1 MSIFS
6 ESKQI
11 IIMNSKDK
19 EIINEFI
26 KVRNLNK
33 RTVYGY
39 KNVIKLYTD
48 FNNMS
53 LSELLKEAEEDEEN
67 GVRWKNRKLKQRLL
81 NFRVFLQRQYLISTV
96 KVHFQRILTIYRHFE
111 IEIHNL
117 PPINLKNTNK
127 LKPIMFGDLPTKEI
141 IKDAID
147 IANPI
152 MKAIILFISS
162 SGCARQETLNIT
174 IQDFIDAT
182 SEYHNSDDIYEI
194 ITILIK
200 RNDVVPTFKLKRQK
214 TNKFYFT
221 FCSPEAIT
229 YILDY
234 LIISKRKLKNEDKLF
249 KTNLDY
255 LNSYFNEINESLN
268 LGKVRKYNRFRSH
281 MLRKF
286 HASSLYNYENGLSL
300 EEIDALQ
307 GRGKNN
313 THSSYF
319 MEDPIKLK
327 EKYIGSMDSVII
339 FEQKK

>member
-1 MSIFS
+1 
-6 ESKQI
+6 
-11 IIMNSKDK
+11 MNSKDEK
-19 EIINEFI
+19 IINEFI

-39 KNVIKLYTD
+39 NNAIKLYTN

-53 LSELLKEAEEDEEN
+53 LSELLKEAENDEEN
-67 GVRWKNRKLKQRLL
+67 GIRWKNRKIKQRLL
-81 NFRVFLQRQYLISTV
+81 NFRVFLQRHYLISTV

-127 LKPIMFGDLPTKEI
+127 LKPIMFEDLPTKEI
-141 IKDAID
+141 IKEAVNIT
-147 IANPI
+147 NPL

-182 SEYHNSDDIYEI
+182 REYHDSEDMYEI

-200 RNDVVPTFKLKRQK
+200 RNDVIPTFKLKRQK

-221 FCSPEAIT
+221 FCSPEAVSF
-229 YILDY
+229 ILDY
-234 LIISKRKLKNEDKLF
+234 LIISKRKLRNEDKLF

-255 LNSYFNEINESLN
+255 LNGYFNEINETLK

-286 HASSLYNYENGLSL
+286 HASALYNHENGLSL

-319 MEDPIKLK
+319 MENPRNLK
-327 EKYIGSMDSVII
+327 EKYINSLKSILI
-339 FEQKK
+339 FN

>member
-1 MSIFS
+1 
-6 ESKQI
+6 
-11 IIMNSKDK
+11 MNSKDK

-39 KNVIKLYTD
+39 NNAIKLYTN

-53 LSELLKEAEEDEEN
+53 LSELIKEAENDEEN
-67 GVRWKNRKLKQRLL
+67 GVRWKNRKIKQRLL
-81 NFRVFLQRQYLISTV
+81 NFRVFLQRHYLISTV

-127 LKPIMFGDLPTKEI
+127 LKPIMFEDLPTKEI
-141 IKDAID
+141 IKEAVNIT
-147 IANPI
+147 NPL

-182 SEYHNSDDIYEI
+182 REYHDSEDMYEI

-200 RNDVVPTFKLKRQK
+200 RNDVIPTFKLKRQK

-221 FCSPEAIT
+221 FCSPEAVSF
-229 YILDY
+229 ILDY
-234 LIISKRKLKNEDKLF
+234 LIISKRKLRNEDKLF

-255 LNSYFNEINESLN
+255 LNSYFNEINETLN

-286 HASSLYNYENGLSL
+286 HASALYNHENGLSL

-319 MEDPIKLK
+319 MENPKNLK
-327 EKYIGSMDSVII
+327 EKYINSLKSILI
-339 FEQKK
+339 FNK

>member
-1 MSIFS
+1 
-6 ESKQI
+6 
-11 IIMNSKDK
+11 MNSEDK
-19 EIINEFI
+19 KIMNEFI
-26 KVRNLNK
+26 KVRNLNT

-39 KNVIKLYTD
+39 NNAIKLYTN
-48 FNNMS
+48 FNKMS
-53 LSELLKEAEEDEEN
+53 LSELLKEAENDEEK
-67 GVRWKNRKLKQRLL
+67 GIRWKNRKIKQRLL
-81 NFRVFLQRQYLISTV
+81 NFRVYLQKHYLISTV

-127 LKPIMFGDLPTKEI
+127 LKPIMFEDLPTKEI
-141 IKDAID
+141 IKDAIN
-147 IANPI
+147 ITNPI

-182 SEYHNSDDIYEI
+182 SEYHDSEDIYEI

-200 RNDVVPTFKLKRQK
+200 RDDVVPTFKLKRQK

-221 FCSPEAIT
+221 FCSPEAVS

-234 LIISKRKLKNEDKLF
+234 LIISKRKLKKEDKLF

-255 LNSYFNEINESLN
+255 LNNYFNEINESLN

-286 HASSLYNYENGLSL
+286 HASSLYNHENGLSL

-307 GRGKNN
+307 GRGKHN

-319 MEDPIKLK
+319 MENPKNLK
-327 EKYIGSMDSVII
+327 EKYINSLKSILI
-339 FEQKK
+339 FNQ

>member
-1 MSIFS
+1 
-6 ESKQI
+6 
-11 IIMNSKDK
+11 
-19 EIINEFI
+19 
-26 KVRNLNK
+26 
-33 RTVYGY
+33 
-39 KNVIKLYTD
+39 
-48 FNNMS
+48 MS
-53 LSELLKEAEEDEEN
+53 LSELIKEAENDEEN
-67 GVRWKNRKLKQRLL
+67 GVRWKNRKIKQRLL
-81 NFRVFLQRQYLISTV
+81 NFRVFLQRHYLISTV

-127 LKPIMFGDLPTKEI
+127 LKPIMFEDLPTKEI
-141 IKDAID
+141 IKEAVNIT
-147 IANPI
+147 NPL

-182 SEYHNSDDIYEI
+182 REYHDSEDMYEI

-200 RNDVVPTFKLKRQK
+200 RNDVIPTFKLKRQK

-221 FCSPEAIT
+221 FCSPEAVSF
-229 YILDY
+229 ILDY
-234 LIISKRKLKNEDKLF
+234 LIISKRKLRNEDKLF

-255 LNSYFNEINESLN
+255 LNSYFNEINETLN

-286 HASSLYNYENGLSL
+286 HASALYNHENGLSL

-319 MEDPIKLK
+319 MENPKNLK
-327 EKYIGSMDSVII
+327 EKYINSLKSILI
-339 FEQKK
+339 FNK

>member
-1 MSIFS
+1 
-6 ESKQI
+6 
-11 IIMNSKDK
+11 MNSEDK
-19 EIINEFI
+19 EIMNEFI

-39 KNVIKLYTD
+39 NNAIKLYTN
-48 FNNMS
+48 FNKRS
-53 LSELLKEAEEDEEN
+53 LSELLREAEKEEEN
-67 GVRWKNRKLKQRLL
+67 GVRWKNRKIKQRLL
-81 NFRVFLQRQYLISTV
+81 NFRAFLQRHYLISTV

-117 PPINLKNTNK
+117 PPINLKNTNN
-127 LKPIMFGDLPTKEI
+127 LKPIMFEDLPTKEI
-141 IKDAID
+141 IRDSIK

-182 SEYHNSDDIYEI
+182 REYHNSNDIYEI

-200 RNDVVPTFKLKRQK
+200 RNDVIPTFKLKRQK

-221 FCSPEAIT
+221 FCSPEAVS

-234 LIISKRKLKNEDKLF
+234 LIISKRKLKNDDKLF

-255 LNSYFNEINESLN
+255 LNNYFNEINDSLS

-286 HASSLYNYENGLSL
+286 HASALYNHENGLSL

-307 GRGKNN
+307 GRGKDN
-313 THSSYF
+313 THSAYF

-327 EKYIGSMDSVII
+327 KKYVKILDSILI
-339 FEQKK
+339 NI

>member
-1 MSIFS
+1 
-6 ESKQI
+6 
-11 IIMNSKDK
+11 MNSKDK

-39 KNVIKLYTD
+39 NNAIKLYTN

-53 LSELLKEAEEDEEN
+53 LSELLKEAENDEEN
-67 GVRWKNRKLKQRLL
+67 GVRWKNRKIKQRLL
-81 NFRVFLQRQYLISTV
+81 NFRVFLQRHYLISTV
-96 KVHFQRILTIYRHFE
+96 KVHFQRILTIYRQFE

-127 LKPIMFGDLPTKEI
+127 LKPIMFEDLPTKEI
-141 IKDAID
+141 IKEAVNIT
-147 IANPI
+147 NPL

-182 SEYHNSDDIYEI
+182 REYHDSEDMYEI

-200 RNDVVPTFKLKRQK
+200 RNDVIPTFKLKRQK

-221 FCSPEAIT
+221 FCSPEAVSF
-229 YILDY
+229 ILDY
-234 LIISKRKLKNEDKLF
+234 LIISKRKLRNEDKLF

-255 LNSYFNEINESLN
+255 LNSYFNEINETLN

-286 HASSLYNYENGLSL
+286 HASALYNHENGLSL

-319 MEDPIKLK
+319 MENPKNLK
-327 EKYIGSMDSVII
+327 EKYINSLKSILI
-339 FEQKK
+339 FN

>member
-1 MSIFS
+1 
-6 ESKQI
+6 
-11 IIMNSKDK
+11 MNTKDK
-19 EIINEFI
+19 EIINNFI

-39 KNVIKLYTD
+39 NNAIRLYTK
-48 FNNMS
+48 FNNKT
-53 LSELLKEAEEDEEN
+53 LSELIKEAENDEEN

-81 NFRVFLQRQYLISTV
+81 NFRLFLQKNYLISTA

-127 LKPIMFGDLPTKEI
+127 LKPIMFEDLPTKEI
-141 IKDAID
+141 IKNAIS
-147 IANPI
+147 ITNPI

-182 SEYHNSDDIYEI
+182 KEYHHSEDIYEI

-214 TNKFYFT
+214 TNKYYYT
-221 FCSPEAIT
+221 FCSPEAVSH
-229 YILDY
+229 ILDY
-234 LIISKRKLKNEDKLF
+234 LIISKRKLRNEDKLF

-255 LNSYFNEINESLN
+255 LNNYFKEINESLN
-268 LGKVRKYNRFRSH
+268 LKKVRKYNRFRSH

-286 HASSLYNYENGLSL
+286 HASALYNHENGLSL

-307 GRGKNN
+307 GRGKDN
-313 THSSYF
+313 THSAYF
-319 MEDPIKLK
+319 MEDPTKLK
-327 EKYIGSMDSVII
+327 NKYIKILDAVLINL
-339 FEQKK
+339 

>member
-1 MSIFS
+1 
-6 ESKQI
+6 
-11 IIMNSKDK
+11 MNSKDK
-19 EIINEFI
+19 EIMNGFI

-33 RTVYGY
+33 RTIYGY
-39 KNVIKLYTD
+39 NNAIKLYTN

-53 LSELLKEAEEDEEN
+53 LSELLKEAEKDEEK
-67 GVRWKNRKLKQRLL
+67 GIRWKNRKIKMRLL
-81 NFRVFLQRQYLISTV
+81 NFRVFLQNNYLISTA

-117 PPINLKNTNK
+117 PQINLKNANK
-127 LKPIMFGDLPTKEI
+127 LKPIMFEDLPTKEI
-141 IKDAID
+141 IKDAIN
-147 IANPI
+147 ITNPI
-152 MKAIILFISS
+152 MQAIILFISS

-182 SEYHNSDDIYEI
+182 IEYHDSDDIYEI

-200 RNDVVPTFKLKRQK
+200 RDDIVPTFKLKRQK
-214 TNKFYFT
+214 TNKFYYT
-221 FCSPEAIT
+221 FCSPEAVT
-229 YILDY
+229 YILNY

-255 LNSYFNEINESLN
+255 LNNYFNEINESLN

-286 HASSLYNYENGLSL
+286 HASILYNHENGLSL

-313 THSSYF
+313 THASYF
-319 MEDPIKLK
+319 MENPKNLK
-327 EKYIGSMDSVII
+327 EKYINSLKSILI
-339 FEQKK
+339 FN

>member
-1 MSIFS
+1 
-6 ESKQI
+6 
-11 IIMNSKDK
+11 MNSKDK
-19 EIINEFI
+19 EIMNEFI

-39 KNVIKLYTD
+39 NNAIKLYTT

-67 GVRWKNRKLKQRLL
+67 GIRWKNRKIKQRLL
-81 NFRVFLQRQYLISTV
+81 NFRLFLQNNYLISTV

-111 IEIHNL
+111 IEIHHL

-127 LKPIMFGDLPTKEI
+127 LKPIMFEDLPTKKI
-141 IKDAID
+141 IAQSIE

-152 MKAIILFISS
+152 MKAIILFITS

-182 SEYHNSDDIYEI
+182 REYHDSNDIYEI

-200 RNDVVPTFKLKRQK
+200 RDDVIPVFKLKRQK

-221 FCSPEAIT
+221 FCSPQAVN

-255 LNSYFNEINESLN
+255 LNGYFKEINDSLN
-268 LGKVRKYNRFRSH
+268 LGKIRKYNRFRSH

-286 HASSLYNYENGLSL
+286 HASSLYNYKNGLSL
-300 EEIDALQ
+300 DEIDALQ
-307 GRGKNN
+307 GRGKDN
-313 THSSYF
+313 THSAYF
-319 MEDPIKLK
+319 MEDPTKLK
-327 EKYIGSMDSVII
+327 KKYIAVLDAISI
-339 FEQKK
+339 

>member
-1 MSIFS
+1 
-6 ESKQI
+6 
-11 IIMNSKDK
+11 MNSKDEK
-19 EIINEFI
+19 IINEFI

-39 KNVIKLYTD
+39 NNAIKLYTN

-53 LSELLKEAEEDEEN
+53 LSELLKEAENDEEN
-67 GVRWKNRKLKQRLL
+67 GIRWKNRKIKQRLL
-81 NFRVFLQRQYLISTV
+81 NFRVFLQRHYLISTV

-127 LKPIMFGDLPTKEI
+127 LKPIMFEDLPTKEI
-141 IKDAID
+141 IKEAVNIT
-147 IANPI
+147 NPL

-182 SEYHNSDDIYEI
+182 REYHDSEDMYEI

-200 RNDVVPTFKLKRQK
+200 RNDVIPTFKLKRQK

-221 FCSPEAIT
+221 FCSPEAVSF
-229 YILDY
+229 ILDY
-234 LIISKRKLKNEDKLF
+234 LIISKRKLRNEDKLF

-255 LNSYFNEINESLN
+255 LNSYFNEINETLN

-286 HASSLYNYENGLSL
+286 HASALYNHENGLSL

-319 MEDPIKLK
+319 MENPKNLK
-327 EKYIGSMDSVII
+327 EKYINSLKSILI
-339 FEQKK
+339 FNK

>member
-1 MSIFS
+1 
-6 ESKQI
+6 
-11 IIMNSKDK
+11 MNSKDEK
-19 EIINEFI
+19 IINEFI

-39 KNVIKLYTD
+39 NNAIKLYTN

-53 LSELLKEAEEDEEN
+53 LSELLKEAENDEEN
-67 GVRWKNRKLKQRLL
+67 GIRWKNRKIKQRLL
-81 NFRVFLQRQYLISTV
+81 NFRVFLQRHYLISTV

-127 LKPIMFGDLPTKEI
+127 LKPIMFEDLPTKEI
-141 IKDAID
+141 IKEAVNIT
-147 IANPI
+147 NPL

-182 SEYHNSDDIYEI
+182 REYHDSEDIYEI

-200 RNDVVPTFKLKRQK
+200 RNDVIPTFKLKRQK

-221 FCSPEAIT
+221 FCSPEAVSF
-229 YILDY
+229 ILDY
-234 LIISKRKLKNEDKLF
+234 LIISKRKLRNEDKLF

-255 LNSYFNEINESLN
+255 LNGYFNEINETLK

-286 HASSLYNYENGLSL
+286 HASALYNHENGLSL

-319 MEDPIKLK
+319 MENPRNLK
-327 EKYIGSMDSVII
+327 EKYINSLKSILI
-339 FEQKK
+339 FN

>member
-1 MSIFS
+1 
-6 ESKQI
+6 
-11 IIMNSKDK
+11 MNSKDK
-19 EIINEFI
+19 EIMNGFI

-39 KNVIKLYTD
+39 NNVIKLYTN

-53 LSELLKEAEEDEEN
+53 LSELLKEAEKDEEK
-67 GVRWKNRKLKQRLL
+67 GIRWKNRKIKMRLL
-81 NFRVFLQRQYLISTV
+81 NFRVFLQNNYLISTV

-117 PPINLKNTNK
+117 PQINLKNANK
-127 LKPIMFGDLPTKEI
+127 LKPIMFEDLPTKEI
-141 IKDAID
+141 IKDAIN
-147 IANPI
+147 ITNPI
-152 MKAIILFISS
+152 MQAIILFISS

-182 SEYHNSDDIYEI
+182 REYHDSEDIYEI

-200 RNDVVPTFKLKRQK
+200 RDDVVPTFKLKRQK
-214 TNKFYFT
+214 TNKFYYT
-221 FCSPEAIT
+221 FCSPEAVT
-229 YILDY
+229 YILNY

-255 LNSYFNEINESLN
+255 LNNYFNEINESLN

-286 HASSLYNYENGLSL
+286 HASILYNHENGLSL

-313 THSSYF
+313 THASYF
-319 MEDPIKLK
+319 MENPKNLK
-327 EKYIGSMDSVII
+327 EKYINSLKSILI
-339 FEQKK
+339 FN

>member
-1 MSIFS
+1 
-6 ESKQI
+6 
-11 IIMNSKDK
+11 MNSKDK
-19 EIINEFI
+19 EIMNEFI

-39 KNVIKLYTD
+39 NNAIKLYMD
-48 FNNMS
+48 FNKMS
-53 LSELLKEAEEDEEN
+53 LSELLKEAEKDEEN
-67 GVRWKNRKLKQRLL
+67 GIRWKNRKIKMRLL
-81 NFRVFLQRQYLISTV
+81 NFRVFLQNNYLISTV

-127 LKPIMFGDLPTKEI
+127 LKPIMFEDLPTKEI
-141 IKDAID
+141 IKDAIN
-147 IANPI
+147 ITNPI
-152 MKAIILFISS
+152 MQAIILFISS

-182 SEYHNSDDIYEI
+182 REYHDSDDIYEI

-200 RNDVVPTFKLKRQK
+200 RDDVVPTFKLKRQK
-214 TNKFYFT
+214 TNKFYYT
-221 FCSPEAIT
+221 FCSPEAVT

-268 LGKVRKYNRFRSH
+268 LGKVRKYNRFISH

-286 HASSLYNYENGLSL
+286 HASILYNHENGLSL

-319 MEDPIKLK
+319 MENPKNLK
-327 EKYIGSMDSVII
+327 EKYINSLESILI
-339 FEQKK
+339 FN

>member
-1 MSIFS
+1 
-6 ESKQI
+6 
-11 IIMNSKDK
+11 MNSKDEK
-19 EIINEFI
+19 IINEFI

-39 KNVIKLYTD
+39 NNAIKLYTN

-53 LSELLKEAEEDEEN
+53 LSELLKEAENDEEN
-67 GVRWKNRKLKQRLL
+67 GIRWKNRKIKQRLL
-81 NFRVFLQRQYLISTV
+81 NFRVFLQRHYLISTV

-127 LKPIMFGDLPTKEI
+127 LKPIMFEDLPTKEI
-141 IKDAID
+141 IKEAVNIT
-147 IANPI
+147 NPL

-182 SEYHNSDDIYEI
+182 REYHDSEDIYEI

-200 RNDVVPTFKLKRQK
+200 RNDVIPTFKLKRQK

-221 FCSPEAIT
+221 FCSPEAVSF
-229 YILDY
+229 ILDY
-234 LIISKRKLKNEDKLF
+234 LIISKRKLRNEDKLF

-255 LNSYFNEINESLN
+255 LNGYFNEINETLK

-286 HASSLYNYENGLSL
+286 HASALYNHENGLSL

-319 MEDPIKLK
+319 MENPKNLK
-327 EKYIGSMDSVII
+327 EKYINSLKSILI
-339 FEQKK
+339 FNK

>member
-1 MSIFS
+1 
-6 ESKQI
+6 
-11 IIMNSKDK
+11 MNSKDK
-19 EIINEFI
+19 EIMNEFI

-39 KNVIKLYTD
+39 NNVIKLYTN

-53 LSELLKEAEEDEEN
+53 LSELLKEAEKDEEK
-67 GVRWKNRKLKQRLL
+67 GIRWKNRKIKMRLL
-81 NFRVFLQRQYLISTV
+81 NFRVFLQNNYLISTA

-117 PPINLKNTNK
+117 PQINLKNANK
-127 LKPIMFGDLPTKEI
+127 LKPIMFEDLPTKEI
-141 IKDAID
+141 IKDAIN
-147 IANPI
+147 ITNPI
-152 MKAIILFISS
+152 MQAIILFISS

-182 SEYHNSDDIYEI
+182 REYHDSEDIYEI

-200 RNDVVPTFKLKRQK
+200 RDDVVPTFKLKRQK
-214 TNKFYFT
+214 TNKFYYT
-221 FCSPEAIT
+221 FCSPEAVT
-229 YILDY
+229 YILNY

-255 LNSYFNEINESLN
+255 LNNYFNEINESLN

-286 HASSLYNYENGLSL
+286 HASILYNHENGLSL
-300 EEIDALQ
+300 EEIDVLQ

-313 THSSYF
+313 THASYF
-319 MEDPIKLK
+319 MENPKNLK
-327 EKYIGSMDSVII
+327 EKYINSLKSILI
-339 FEQKK
+339 FN

>member
-1 MSIFS
+1 MYSS
-6 ESKQI
+6 DE
-11 IIMNSKDK
+11 
-19 EIINEFI
+19 EILKEFI
-26 KVRNLNK
+26 NVRNLKN

-39 KNVIKLYTD
+39 KNAIKLYTT
-48 FNNMS
+48 FNGMS
-53 LSELLKEAEEDEEN
+53 LVQLLKEAEDDEEN
-67 GVRWKNRKLKQRLL
+67 GIRWKNRRLKQRLI
-81 NFRVFLQRQYLISTV
+81 NFRLFLQGNYLISTV

-117 PPINLKNTNK
+117 PKINLKNTNE
-127 LKPIMFGDLPTKEI
+127 LRPVMFEDLPTKEI
-141 IKDAID
+141 IQDALN

-182 SEYHNSDDIYEI
+182 SEYHDSDDIYEI

-221 FCSPEAIT
+221 FCSPEAVC

-234 LIISKRKLKNEDKLF
+234 LIISKRNLKNEDKLF

-255 LNSYFNEINESLN
+255 LNSYFKEINDSLN
-268 LGKVRKYNRFRSH
+268 LGKVGVFNRFRSH

-286 HASSLYNYENGLSL
+286 HASALYNHETGLSL
-300 EEIDALQ
+300 DEIDALQ
-307 GRGKNN
+307 GRGKDN
-313 THSSYF
+313 THSAYF
-319 MEDPIKLK
+319 MENPIKLK
-327 EKYIGSMDSVII
+327 KKYIKVLDAVLIGL
-339 FEQKK
+339 

>member
-1 MSIFS
+1 M
-6 ESKQI
+6 
-11 IIMNSKDK
+11 
-19 EIINEFI
+19 
-26 KVRNLNK
+26 
-33 RTVYGY
+33 
-39 KNVIKLYTD
+39 
-48 FNNMS
+48 
-53 LSELLKEAEEDEEN
+53 
-67 GVRWKNRKLKQRLL
+67 
-81 NFRVFLQRQYLISTV
+81 NFRVFLQRHYLISTV

-127 LKPIMFGDLPTKEI
+127 LKPIMFEDLPTKEI
-141 IKDAID
+141 IKEAVNIT
-147 IANPI
+147 NPL

-182 SEYHNSDDIYEI
+182 REYHDSEDMYEI

-200 RNDVVPTFKLKRQK
+200 RNDVIPTFKLKRQK

-221 FCSPEAIT
+221 FCSPEAVSF
-229 YILDY
+229 ILDY
-234 LIISKRKLKNEDKLF
+234 LIISKRKLRNEDKLF

-255 LNSYFNEINESLN
+255 LNSYFNEINETLN

-286 HASSLYNYENGLSL
+286 HASALYNHENGLSL

-319 MEDPIKLK
+319 MENPKNLK
-327 EKYIGSMDSVII
+327 EKYINSLKSILI
-339 FEQKK
+339 FNK

>member
-1 MSIFS
+1 
-6 ESKQI
+6 
-11 IIMNSKDK
+11 MNSKDK

-39 KNVIKLYTD
+39 NNAIKLYTN

-53 LSELLKEAEEDEEN
+53 LSELLKEAENDEEN
-67 GVRWKNRKLKQRLL
+67 GVRWKNRKIKQRLL
-81 NFRVFLQRQYLISTV
+81 NFRVFLQRHYLISTV
-96 KVHFQRILTIYRHFE
+96 KVHFQRILTIYRQFE

-127 LKPIMFGDLPTKEI
+127 LKPIMFEDLPTKEI
-141 IKDAID
+141 IKEAVNIT
-147 IANPI
+147 NPL

-182 SEYHNSDDIYEI
+182 REYHDSEDMYEI

-200 RNDVVPTFKLKRQK
+200 RNDVIPTFKLKRQK

-221 FCSPEAIT
+221 FCSPEAVSF
-229 YILDY
+229 ILDY
-234 LIISKRKLKNEDKLF
+234 LIISKRKLRNEDKLF

-255 LNSYFNEINESLN
+255 LNSYFNEINETLN

-286 HASSLYNYENGLSL
+286 HASALYNHENGLSL

-319 MEDPIKLK
+319 MENPKNLK
-327 EKYIGSMDSVII
+327 EKYINSLKSILI
-339 FEQKK
+339 FNK

>member
-1 MSIFS
+1 
-6 ESKQI
+6 
-11 IIMNSKDK
+11 MNSKDEK
-19 EIINEFI
+19 IINEFI

-39 KNVIKLYTD
+39 NNAIKLYTN

-53 LSELLKEAEEDEEN
+53 LSELLKEAENDEEN
-67 GVRWKNRKLKQRLL
+67 GIRWKNRKIKQRLL
-81 NFRVFLQRQYLISTV
+81 NFRVFLQRHYLISTV

-127 LKPIMFGDLPTKEI
+127 LKPIMFEDLPTKEI
-141 IKDAID
+141 IKEAVNIT
-147 IANPI
+147 NPL

-182 SEYHNSDDIYEI
+182 REYHDSEDIYEI

-200 RNDVVPTFKLKRQK
+200 RNDVIPTFKLKRQK

-221 FCSPEAIT
+221 FCSPEAVSF
-229 YILDY
+229 ILDY
-234 LIISKRKLKNEDKLF
+234 LIISKRKLRNEDKLF

-255 LNSYFNEINESLN
+255 LNGYFNEINETLK

-286 HASSLYNYENGLSL
+286 HASALYNHENGLSL

-319 MEDPIKLK
+319 MENPKNLK
-327 EKYIGSMDSVII
+327 EKYINSLKSILI
-339 FEQKK
+339 FN

>member
-1 MSIFS
+1 
-6 ESKQI
+6 
-11 IIMNSKDK
+11 MNHEDK
-19 EIINEFI
+19 EIMNEFI
-26 KVRNLNK
+26 KIRNLNN

-39 KNVIKLYTD
+39 NNAIKLYTN

-67 GVRWKNRKLKQRLL
+67 GIRWKNRKIKQRLL
-81 NFRVFLQRQYLISTV
+81 NFRLFLQKNYLISTV

-117 PPINLKNTNK
+117 PTINIKNTNK
-127 LKPIMFGDLPTKEI
+127 LKPIMFEDLPTKEI
-141 IKDAID
+141 ISDAVK

-182 SEYHNSDDIYEI
+182 SEYHNSNDIYEI

-221 FCSPEAIT
+221 FCSPET
-229 YILDY
+229 VNYILDY

-255 LNSYFNEINESLN
+255 LNDYFKEINESLN

-286 HASSLYNYENGLSL
+286 HASTLYNHENGLSL
-300 EEIDALQ
+300 DEIDALQ
-307 GRGKNN
+307 GRGKDN
-313 THSSYF
+313 THSAYF
-319 MEDPIKLK
+319 MENPINLKKKYENVLDAITINKL
-327 EKYIGSMDSVII
+327 
-339 FEQKK
+339 

>member
-1 MSIFS
+1 MYS
-6 ESKQI
+6 E
-11 IIMNSKDK
+11 DE
-19 EIINEFI
+19 EILNEFI
-26 KVRNLNK
+26 KVRNLNN

-39 KNVIKLYTD
+39 KNAIKLYTT
-48 FNNMS
+48 FNDMS
-53 LSELLKEAEEDEEN
+53 LVQLLKEAEDDEEK
-67 GVRWKNRKLKQRLL
+67 GIRWKNRKLKQRLM
-81 NFRVFLQRQYLISTV
+81 NFRLFLQENYLISTV

-117 PPINLKNTNK
+117 PPMNIKNTNK
-127 LKPIMFGDLPTKEI
+127 LRPIMFEDLPTKEI
-141 IKDAID
+141 IKDAVN

-182 SEYHNSDDIYEI
+182 REYHDSNDIYKI

-200 RNDVVPTFKLKRQK
+200 RKDVVPTFKLKRQK

-221 FCSPEAIT
+221 FCSPEAVS

-234 LIISKRKLKNEDKLF
+234 LIISKRKLKNEEKLF

-255 LNSYFNEINESLN
+255 LNDYFKEINESLD

-286 HASSLYNYENGLSL
+286 HASALYNHDNGLSL

-307 GRGKNN
+307 GRGKDN
-313 THSSYF
+313 THSAYF
-319 MEDPIKLK
+319 MEDPSKLK
-327 EKYIGSMDSVII
+327 IKYVKILDAIMINI
-339 FEQKK
+339 N

>member
-1 MSIFS
+1 
-6 ESKQI
+6 
-11 IIMNSKDK
+11 MNSKDK
-19 EIINEFI
+19 EIMNEFI

-39 KNVIKLYTD
+39 NNAIKLYTN

-53 LSELLKEAEEDEEN
+53 LSELLKEAEKDEEN
-67 GVRWKNRKLKQRLL
+67 GIRWKNRKIKMRLL
-81 NFRVFLQRQYLISTV
+81 NFRVFLQNNYLISTA

-117 PPINLKNTNK
+117 PQINLKNANK
-127 LKPIMFGDLPTKEI
+127 LKPIMFEDLPTKEI
-141 IKDAID
+141 IKDAIN
-147 IANPI
+147 ITNPI
-152 MKAIILFISS
+152 MQAIILFISS

-182 SEYHNSDDIYEI
+182 REYHDSEDIYEI

-200 RNDVVPTFKLKRQK
+200 RDDVVPTFKLKRQK
-214 TNKFYFT
+214 TNKFYYT
-221 FCSPEAIT
+221 FCSPEAVT
-229 YILDY
+229 YILNY

-255 LNSYFNEINESLN
+255 LNNYFNEINESLN

-286 HASSLYNYENGLSL
+286 HASILYNHENGLSL

-313 THSSYF
+313 THASYF
-319 MEDPIKLK
+319 MENPKNLK
-327 EKYIGSMDSVII
+327 EKYINSLKSILI
-339 FEQKK
+339 FN

>member
-1 MSIFS
+1 
-6 ESKQI
+6 
-11 IIMNSKDK
+11 MNSKDK
-19 EIINEFI
+19 EIMNGFI

-39 KNVIKLYTD
+39 NNVIKLYTN

-53 LSELLKEAEEDEEN
+53 LSELLKEAEKDEEK
-67 GVRWKNRKLKQRLL
+67 GIRWKNRKIKMRLL
-81 NFRVFLQRQYLISTV
+81 NFRVFLQNNYLISTA

-117 PPINLKNTNK
+117 PQINLKNANK
-127 LKPIMFGDLPTKEI
+127 LKPIMFEDLPTKEI
-141 IKDAID
+141 IKDAIN
-147 IANPI
+147 ITNPI
-152 MKAIILFISS
+152 MQAIILFISS

-182 SEYHNSDDIYEI
+182 REYHDSEDIYEI

-200 RNDVVPTFKLKRQK
+200 RDDVVPTFKLKRQK
-214 TNKFYFT
+214 TNKFYYT
-221 FCSPEAIT
+221 FCSPEAVT
-229 YILDY
+229 YILNY

-255 LNSYFNEINESLN
+255 LNNYFNEINESLN
-268 LGKVRKYNRFRSH
+268 LGKVRKYNPFRSH

-286 HASSLYNYENGLSL
+286 HASILYNHENGLSL

-313 THSSYF
+313 THASYF
-319 MEDPIKLK
+319 MENPKNLK
-327 EKYIGSMDSVII
+327 EKYINSLKSILI
-339 FEQKK
+339 FN

>member
-1 MSIFS
+1 
-6 ESKQI
+6 
-11 IIMNSKDK
+11 MNSKDK
-19 EIINEFI
+19 EIMNGFI

-39 KNVIKLYTD
+39 NNVIKLYTN

-53 LSELLKEAEEDEEN
+53 LSELLKEAEKDEEK
-67 GVRWKNRKLKQRLL
+67 GIRWKNRKIKMRLL
-81 NFRVFLQRQYLISTV
+81 NFRVFLQNNYLISTA

-117 PPINLKNTNK
+117 PQINLKNANK
-127 LKPIMFGDLPTKEI
+127 LKPIMFEDLPTKEI
-141 IKDAID
+141 IKDAIN
-147 IANPI
+147 ITNPI
-152 MKAIILFISS
+152 MQAIILFISS

-182 SEYHNSDDIYEI
+182 REYHDSEDIYEI

-200 RNDVVPTFKLKRQK
+200 RDDVVPTFKLKRQK
-214 TNKFYFT
+214 TNKFYYT
-221 FCSPEAIT
+221 FCSPEAVT
-229 YILDY
+229 YILNY

-255 LNSYFNEINESLN
+255 LNNYFNEINESLN

-286 HASSLYNYENGLSL
+286 HASILYNHENGLSL

-313 THSSYF
+313 THASYF
-319 MEDPIKLK
+319 MENPKNLK
-327 EKYIGSMDSVII
+327 EKYINSLKSILI
-339 FEQKK
+339 FN

>member
-1 MSIFS
+1 
-6 ESKQI
+6 
-11 IIMNSKDK
+11 MNSKDK
-19 EIINEFI
+19 EIMNGFI

-33 RTVYGY
+33 RIIYGY
-39 KNVIKLYTD
+39 NNAIKLYTN

-53 LSELLKEAEEDEEN
+53 LSELLKEAEKDEEK
-67 GVRWKNRKLKQRLL
+67 GIRWKNRKIKMRLL
-81 NFRVFLQRQYLISTV
+81 NFRVFLQNNYLISTA

-117 PPINLKNTNK
+117 PQINLKNANK
-127 LKPIMFGDLPTKEI
+127 LKPIMFEDLPTKEI
-141 IKDAID
+141 IKDAIN
-147 IANPI
+147 ITNPI
-152 MKAIILFISS
+152 MQAIILFISS

-182 SEYHNSDDIYEI
+182 REYHDSDDIYEI

-200 RNDVVPTFKLKRQK
+200 RDDIVPTFKLKRQK
-214 TNKFYFT
+214 TNKFYYT
-221 FCSPEAIT
+221 FCSPEAVT
-229 YILDY
+229 YILYY

-255 LNSYFNEINESLN
+255 LNNYFNEINESLN

-286 HASSLYNYENGLSL
+286 HASILYNHENGLSL

-313 THSSYF
+313 THASYF
-319 MEDPIKLK
+319 MENPKNLK
-327 EKYIGSMDSVII
+327 EKYINSLKSILI
-339 FEQKK
+339 FN

>member
-1 MSIFS
+1 
-6 ESKQI
+6 
-11 IIMNSKDK
+11 MNSKDEK
-19 EIINEFI
+19 IINEFI

-39 KNVIKLYTD
+39 NNAIKLYTN

-53 LSELLKEAEEDEEN
+53 LSELLKEAENDEEN
-67 GVRWKNRKLKQRLL
+67 GIRWKNRKIKQRLL
-81 NFRVFLQRQYLISTV
+81 NFRVFLQRHYLISTV

-127 LKPIMFGDLPTKEI
+127 LKPIMFEDLPTKEI
-141 IKDAID
+141 IKEAVNIT
-147 IANPI
+147 NPL

-182 SEYHNSDDIYEI
+182 REYHDSEDMYEI

-200 RNDVVPTFKLKRQK
+200 RNDVIPTFKLKRQK

-221 FCSPEAIT
+221 FCSPEAVSF
-229 YILDY
+229 ILDY
-234 LIISKRKLKNEDKLF
+234 LIISKRKLRNEDKLF

-255 LNSYFNEINESLN
+255 VNSYFNEINETLN

-286 HASSLYNYENGLSL
+286 HASALYNHENGLSL

-319 MEDPIKLK
+319 MENPRNLK
-327 EKYIGSMDSVII
+327 EKYINSLKSILI
-339 FEQKK
+339 FN

>member
-1 MSIFS
+1 
-6 ESKQI
+6 
-11 IIMNSKDK
+11 MNSKDK
-19 EIINEFI
+19 EIMNGFI

-33 RTVYGY
+33 RTIYGY
-39 KNVIKLYTD
+39 NNAIKLYTN

-53 LSELLKEAEEDEEN
+53 LSELLKEAEKDEEN
-67 GVRWKNRKLKQRLL
+67 GIRWKNRKIKMRLL
-81 NFRVFLQRQYLISTV
+81 NFRVFLQNNYLISTV

-127 LKPIMFGDLPTKEI
+127 LKPIMFEDLPTKEI
-141 IKDAID
+141 IKDAIN
-147 IANPI
+147 ITNPI
-152 MKAIILFISS
+152 MQAIILFISS

-182 SEYHNSDDIYEI
+182 REYHDSDDIYEI

-200 RNDVVPTFKLKRQK
+200 RDDVVPTFKLKRQK
-214 TNKFYFT
+214 TNKFYYT
-221 FCSPEAIT
+221 FCSPEAVT

-268 LGKVRKYNRFRSH
+268 LCKVIKYNLFRSL
-281 MLRKF
+281 MFRKF
-286 HASSLYNYENGLSL
+286 HASILYNHENGLSL

-319 MEDPIKLK
+319 MENPKNLK
-327 EKYIGSMDSVII
+327 EKYINSLESILI
-339 FEQKK
+339 FN

>member
-1 MSIFS
+1 
-6 ESKQI
+6 
-11 IIMNSKDK
+11 MNSKDK
-19 EIINEFI
+19 EIMNGFI

-33 RTVYGY
+33 RIIDGY
-39 KNVIKLYTD
+39 NNAIKLYTN

-53 LSELLKEAEEDEEN
+53 LSELLKEAEKDEEK
-67 GVRWKNRKLKQRLL
+67 GIRWKNRKIKMRLL
-81 NFRVFLQRQYLISTV
+81 NFRVFLQNNYLISTA

-117 PPINLKNTNK
+117 PQINLKNANK
-127 LKPIMFGDLPTKEI
+127 LKPIMFEDLPTKEI
-141 IKDAID
+141 IKDAIN
-147 IANPI
+147 ITNPI
-152 MKAIILFISS
+152 MQAIILFISS

-182 SEYHNSDDIYEI
+182 REYHDSDDIYEI

-200 RNDVVPTFKLKRQK
+200 RDDIVPTFKLKRQK
-214 TNKFYFT
+214 TNKFYYT
-221 FCSPEAIT
+221 FCSPEAVT
-229 YILDY
+229 YILYY

-255 LNSYFNEINESLN
+255 LNNYFNEINESLN

-286 HASSLYNYENGLSL
+286 HASILYNHENGLSL

-313 THSSYF
+313 THASYF
-319 MEDPIKLK
+319 MENPKNLK
-327 EKYIGSMDSVII
+327 EKYINSLKSILI
-339 FEQKK
+339 FN

>member
-1 MSIFS
+1 
-6 ESKQI
+6 
-11 IIMNSKDK
+11 MNSKDEK
-19 EIINEFI
+19 IINEFI

-39 KNVIKLYTD
+39 NNAIKLYTN

-53 LSELLKEAEEDEEN
+53 LSELIKEAENDEEN
-67 GVRWKNRKLKQRLL
+67 GVRWKNRKIKQRLL
-81 NFRVFLQRQYLISTV
+81 NFRVFLQRHYLISTV

-127 LKPIMFGDLPTKEI
+127 LKPIMFEDLPTKEI
-141 IKDAID
+141 IKKAVNIT
-147 IANPI
+147 NPL

-182 SEYHNSDDIYEI
+182 REYHDSEDIYEI

-200 RNDVVPTFKLKRQK
+200 RNDVIPTFKLKRQK

-221 FCSPEAIT
+221 FCSPEAVSF
-229 YILDY
+229 ILDY
-234 LIISKRKLKNEDKLF
+234 LIISKRKLRNEDKLF

-255 LNSYFNEINESLN
+255 LNGYFNEINETLK

-286 HASSLYNYENGLSL
+286 HASALYNHENGLSL

-319 MEDPIKLK
+319 MENPRNLK
-327 EKYIGSMDSVII
+327 EKYINSLKSILI
-339 FEQKK
+339 FNK

>member
-1 MSIFS
+1 
-6 ESKQI
+6 
-11 IIMNSKDK
+11 MNSKDK
-19 EIINEFI
+19 EIMNGFI

-39 KNVIKLYTD
+39 NNVIKLYTN

-53 LSELLKEAEEDEEN
+53 LSELLKEAEKDEEK
-67 GVRWKNRKLKQRLL
+67 GIRWKNRKIKMRLL
-81 NFRVFLQRQYLISTV
+81 NFRVFLQNNYLISTA

-117 PPINLKNTNK
+117 PQINLKNANK
-127 LKPIMFGDLPTKEI
+127 LKPIMFEDLPTKEI
-141 IKDAID
+141 IKDAIN
-147 IANPI
+147 ITNPI
-152 MKAIILFISS
+152 MQAIILFISS

-182 SEYHNSDDIYEI
+182 REYHDSEDIYEI

-200 RNDVVPTFKLKRQK
+200 RDDIVPTFKLKRQK
-214 TNKFYFT
+214 TNKFYYT
-221 FCSPEAIT
+221 FCSPEAVT
-229 YILDY
+229 YILNY

-255 LNSYFNEINESLN
+255 LNNYFNEINESLN

-286 HASSLYNYENGLSL
+286 HASILYNHENGLSL

-313 THSSYF
+313 THASYF
-319 MEDPIKLK
+319 MENPKNLK
-327 EKYIGSMDSVII
+327 EKYINSLKSILI
-339 FEQKK
+339 FN